1 MFDLPQ
7 YAVLQSASNQ
17 KGTGHVLNVRIST
30 RDTGILVLILILIL
44 HQNPWDQDRKPGTW
58 SVKDITQITLKI
70 QKIAMLGT
78 FPPLRGLSSYCLEI
92 ASAISRL
99 INIEFISFKK
109 IYPGFLYPGGDLK
122 DDHTF
127 PAATSK
133 GLRIR
138 RRLTWYNPLTWI
150 AEAVLPQAELL
161 HAQWWSLPLAVI
173 YLCICGIFK
182 LRGKPVV
189 FTVHNVLS
197 HDRSRFYKMASRLL
211 FRLGDHFIVHT
222 AKNRRQLAACY
233 GIKSANISVIPH
245 GSLDFH
251 VHPQCDPLAVRE
263 GLGLAPNQKVVLL
276 FGAIRPY
283 KGVDTAIEAF
293 AKVVEK
299 VPGAVLLI
307 AGKAWK
313 SWEPYQLMIER
324 LAIDKAVKT
333 CIDYV
338 PSGDVH
344 KYFEAADLVILPY
357 EQFDSQSGVGSTAVS
372 FRKPLIV
379 SNVGGLPDLVTERR
393 WVVPPKDPV
402 ALSRKMIDCLTNPAL
417 LARMTA
423 DSEKVAAGLNW
434 TGIAEKTIALYD
446 KLIAESCQIQMIRD
460 QKEGN

>member
-1 MFDLPQ
+1 L
-7 YAVLQSASNQ
+7 S
-17 KGTGHVLNVRIST
+17 R
-30 RDTGILVLILILIL
+30 
-44 HQNPWDQDRKPGTW
+44 
-58 SVKDITQITLKI
+58 TQQPLKI

-78 FPPLRGLSSYCLEI
+78 FPPLRGLSSYCLEV
-92 ASAISRL
+92 ASAIGRR
-99 INIEFISFKK
+99 INVEFISFKK

-122 DDHTF
+122 EDHTF
-127 PAATSK
+127 PAAKSK

-138 RRLTWYNPLTWI
+138 RRLTWYNPLTWF

-173 YLCICGIFK
+173 YFCICGIFK

-197 HDRSRFYKMASRLL
+197 HDGSRLYKTASQLL

-222 AKNRRQLAACY
+222 EKNRQQLITCY
-233 GIKSANISVIPH
+233 GIRSGKISVIPH

-251 VHPQCDPLAVRE
+251 VRNQIDPLKVRE
-263 GLGLAPNQKVVLL
+263 GLGIAPNQKVVLL

-283 KGVDTAIEAF
+283 KGVNTAIEAF
-293 AKVVEK
+293 SKVVED
-299 VPGAVLLI
+299 VPEAVLLI
-307 AGKAWK
+307 AGKLWQ
-313 SWEPYQLMIER
+313 SWQPYQLMIER
-324 LAIDKAVKT
+324 LAIDKVVKT
-333 CIDYV
+333 YIDYV

-372 FRKPLIV
+372 FRKPMIV
-379 SNVGGLPDLVTERR
+379 SNVGGLPDLVSERR
-393 WVVPPKDPV
+393 WVVPPKNPL
-402 ALSRKMIDCLTNPAL
+402 ALSRAIIDCLTDPAL

-423 DSEKVAAGLNW
+423 DSEKVAARLSW
-434 TGIAEKTIALYD
+434 TGIAEQTIALYD
-446 KLIAESCQIQMIRD
+446 TLISESGQIQMIGD